1 MVVVVAEVHVP
12 VQEEEEVVNPVEVRW
27 VHEGV
32 VVVEEG
38 SEIPSVVKR
47 VVVVETTTMTHEE
60 EALPYHPWVR
70 TLVPDVFPVS

>member
-1 MVVVVAEVHVP
+1 MVVAEVHVP
-12 VQEEEEVVNPVEVRW
+12 VQVEEEEVLNPVEVRW

-38 SEIPSVVKR
+38 SEIPSWVKR
-47 VVVVETTTMTHEE
+47 VVVAETATMMDEE

-70 TLVPDVFPVS
+70 TLVPDVFPVA